1 MNERDVDVRA
11 LSRIGGILYL
21 IVIAGGI
28 LGDALIRGAVI
39 VPDDAA
45 ATADNLQS
53 MESLWRFGVA
63 AEFVMLLCTTVLALI
78 LFILLRPVSR
88 DLALLAVFFNLVTVA
103 VEGLNELRML
113 GALSPL
119 EDAAYLAAFTPE
131 QLDALASLALESY
144 SDGFGANLVFF
155 GCECVVLGYLIY
167 RSDFLPPTIGVLM
180 AIAGACYLVNSLVL
194 VAAPGLADR
203 IQLSIL
209 PAFVGE
215 TSLCLWLLLK
225 GVDIEKWRLRAD
237 VLARSAAT
245 TP

>member
-1 MNERDVDVRA
+1 VNEHDVDIRA

-21 IVIAGGI
+21 IIIAGGI
-28 LGDALIRGAVI
+28 LGDALIRGTII
-39 VPDDAA
+39 VPDDAI

-53 MESLWRFGVA
+53 MEALWRFGVA

-103 VEGLNELRML
+103 VEGFNELRML

-119 EDAAYLAAFTPE
+119 GGAAYLAAFTPE

-155 GCECVVLGYLIY
+155 GCECVVLGSLIY
-167 RSDFLPPTIGVLM
+167 RSDFLPKAIGILM
-180 AIAGACYLVNSLVL
+180 AIAGSCYLVNSLAL
-194 VAAPGLADR
+194 LGAPGIAEQ
-203 IQLSIL
+203 IAPSIIL
-209 PAFVGE
+209 AFVGE
-215 TSLCLWLLLK
+215 AALCLWLLFK
-225 GVDIEKWRLRAD
+225 GVDVPKWRQRASALD
-237 VLARSAAT
+237 ENAARSA
-245 TP
+245 